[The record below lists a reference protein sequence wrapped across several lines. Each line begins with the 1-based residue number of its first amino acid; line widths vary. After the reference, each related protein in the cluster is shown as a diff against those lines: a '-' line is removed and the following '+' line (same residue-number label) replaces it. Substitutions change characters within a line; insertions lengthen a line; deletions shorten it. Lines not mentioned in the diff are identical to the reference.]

1 MTGRAEPPEGT
12 PDGAPGGGDDEYRSV
27 VFDESFVEAARL
39 QEYSAAER
47 LQDDEHAAVHDRP
60 PGGAAG
66 RRRYLPR
73 QGIALVVLI
82 VIAFATAVYMG
93 VRSPY
98 PPPEPA
104 PVQPMRVSMLPLA
117 PQHAVPGGTPADL
130 FAHSPAKELRK
141 GADGITMQPP
151 HSTAHFSESQIQSAL
166 SIAKRYLYQSAID
179 PAVLTGDEV
188 REVRLLLNPGQQ
200 PQFDRSVENPRSDGR
215 HAATGWMIRFDPDE
229 VELAAPQVRV
239 EGTMNYREA
248 GSEALDV
255 TADHVFVYALRPAG
269 DSSSSHASLFTVRRE
284 MSFHFERSDLRNGQL
299 RVRNVE
305 LRAGPAACSSDQS
318 EYLRP
323 LLAGEKAGGKGP
335 AGTDP
340 YSAGHDRPAAVCG
353 ELADSAQPH
362 PSGERG

>member
-1 MTGRAEPPEGT
+1 MTGRAEPPEGA

-60 PGGAAG
+60 SGVA
-66 RRRYLPR
+66 RRHRHLPR

-82 VIAFATAVYMG
+82 VVAFATAVYMG

-98 PPPEPA
+98 PPPGPA
-104 PVQPMRVSMLPLA
+104 SVQPMRLSMLPLA
-117 PQHAVPGGTPADL
+117 PQRSVPGGAPADL
-130 FAHSPAKELRK
+130 IEHSPAEGLRK

-166 SIAKRYLYQSAID
+166 SIAKRYLYHSAID

-188 REVRLLLNPGQQ
+188 RQVELLINPGQQ
-200 PQFDRSVENPRSDGR
+200 SQFDRSVAKPHSDGR

-229 VELAAPQVRV
+229 VELAAPEVRV

-269 DSSSSHASLFTVRRE
+269 DSTSSHASLFTVRRE

-323 LLAGEKAGGKGP
+323 LLAGEQATGKGP
-335 AGTDP
+335 AGTNP

-353 ELADSAQPH
+353 ELANSAHPH